1 MKSQKSVEK
10 NGSQSL
16 EFHLVRGVQTFI
28 LDRDS
33 YCKLTK
39 LIVAIIAWYV

>member
-10 NGSQSL
+10 NGSQSR
-16 EFHLVRGVQTFI
+16 EFHLVRVVQTFI

-33 YCKLTK
+33 NCRLTK
-39 LIVAIIAWYV
+39 LIIAIIAWYI